1 MRKIIMLALTALSV
15 LAAGAQETQVAQE
28 RLTQYV
34 DPYIGSGGHGHVF
47 VGANV
52 PFGMVQLGPTQKS
65 RGWDWTSG
73 YHYSDSVI
81 VGFAHTHLSGTGC
94 GDLGDLAFLPV
105 SDPRQRELKFSHDQE
120 TVRPGYYRLETSD
133 VDVELTAT
141 QRVGFHRYTF
151 RQGRG
156 QLLIDL
162 NEGIGDIPMVTD
174 LRQVDDTT
182 IEGVR
187 RSRGWAPR
195 QEVYFTAKF
204 NTSVRLWEPQ
214 PGLGLVDL
222 YDVRQPLLMKVALS
236 PVSAEKAA
244 RNMAAELPGWDF
256 DETCREADAAWE
268 RELGRIRITT
278 ANADDR
284 KIFYTAMYH
293 LMVAP
298 SVFCDAD
305 RQYRGSDGRVYD
317 ADFTNYTTL
326 SLWDTYRAY
335 HPLMTLI
342 APEMQADWA
351 ETFIKIFEQQGRLPI
366 WHLWGSE
373 TDCMVGSSAVP
384 VLADMVLKGF
394 VRHPERAFSAMR
406 ESQLGD
412 VRSLGLLKQYGYIPY
427 DKEPSNETV
436 AKALEYCLDDDGV
449 ARVAK
454 MLRKGA
460 DYELFLGR
468 SQSYRRYFD
477 PQLQFMRAV
486 GSDGQFRPEFDP
498 IKVIHRADDY
508 TEGNA
513 WQYTWLVPH
522 DPHGL
527 IRLFGGEEPFLRKL
541 DEFFTVEGDL
551 GPEASPDI
559 SGFIGQYAHGNE
571 PSHHI
576 IYLYNYAG
584 EPWKAA
590 PKLRHVMRQLYH
602 AAPDGLCGNEDVG
615 QMSAWYVLSALGL
628 YQVEPSG
635 GRFVLGTPLFPRAE
649 VSVGDGRTLTITAR
663 HLSDQNIYV
672 QSVRLNGRK
681 HNKTYVDFDILRQGG
696 TLEFQMGPRP
706 SKWGTDPES
715 RP

>member
-15 LAAGAQETQVAQE
+15 LAAGAQETQVVEE

-94 GDLGDLAFLPV
+94 GDLGDVAFLPV
-105 SDPRQRELKFSHDQE
+105 TDPQQRELKFSHDQE
-120 TVRPGYYRLETSD
+120 TVRPGYYRLQSAD
-133 VDVELTAT
+133 VDIELTAT

-151 RQGRG
+151 RQGHG

-162 NEGIGDIPMVTD
+162 NEGVGDIPTVTD

-195 QEVYFTAKF
+195 QEVYFCAKF
-204 NTSVRLWEPQ
+204 NVSVRLWEPQ
-214 PGLGLVDL
+214 PGLGVVDL
-222 YDVRQPLLMKVALS
+222 YDVRQPVLIKVALS

-244 RNMAAELPGWDF
+244 RNMEAELSGWDF
-256 DETCREADAAWE
+256 DAACREADAAWE

-278 ANADDR
+278 PNADDR

-366 WHLWGSE
+366 WHLWG
-373 TDCMVGSSAVP
+373 
-384 VLADMVLKGF
+384 
-394 VRHPERAFSAMR
+394 
-406 ESQLGD
+406 
-412 VRSLGLLKQYGYIPY
+412 
-427 DKEPSNETV
+427 
-436 AKALEYCLDDDGV
+436 
-449 ARVAK
+449 
-454 MLRKGA
+454 
-460 DYELFLGR
+460 
-468 SQSYRRYFD
+468 
-477 PQLQFMRAV
+477 
-486 GSDGQFRPEFDP
+486 
-498 IKVIHRADDY
+498 
-508 TEGNA
+508 
-513 WQYTWLVPH
+513 
-522 DPHGL
+522 
-527 IRLFGGEEPFLRKL
+527 
-541 DEFFTVEGDL
+541 
-551 GPEASPDI
+551 
-559 SGFIGQYAHGNE
+559 
-571 PSHHI
+571 
-576 IYLYNYAG
+576 
-584 EPWKAA
+584 
-590 PKLRHVMRQLYH
+590 
-602 AAPDGLCGNEDVG
+602 
-615 QMSAWYVLSALGL
+615 
-628 YQVEPSG
+628 
-635 GRFVLGTPLFPRAE
+635 
-649 VSVGDGRTLTITAR
+649 
-663 HLSDQNIYV
+663 
-672 QSVRLNGRK
+672 
-681 HNKTYVDFDILRQGG
+681 
-696 TLEFQMGPRP
+696 
-706 SKWGTDPES
+706 
-715 RP
+715 

>member
-15 LAAGAQETQVAQE
+15 LAAGAQETQVVEE

-94 GDLGDLAFLPV
+94 GDLGDVAFLPV
-105 SDPRQRELKFSHDQE
+105 TDPQQRELKFSHDQE
-120 TVRPGYYRLETSD
+120 TVRPGYYRLQSAD
-133 VDVELTAT
+133 VDIELTAT

-151 RQGRG
+151 RQGHG

-162 NEGIGDIPMVTD
+162 NEGVGDIPTVTD

-195 QEVYFTAKF
+195 QEVYFCAKF
-204 NTSVRLWEPQ
+204 NVSVRLWEPQ
-214 PGLGLVDL
+214 PGLGVVDL
-222 YDVRQPLLMKVALS
+222 YDVRQPVLIKVALS

-244 RNMAAELPGWDF
+244 RNMEAELSGWDF
-256 DETCREADAAWE
+256 DAACREADAAWE

-278 ANADDR
+278 PNADDR

-394 VRHPERAFSAMR
+394 VRNPEQAFSAMK

-427 DKEPSNETV
+427 DKEPTNETV

-454 MLRKGA
+454 QLRKGA
-460 DYELFLGR
+460 DYELFLER

-477 PQLQFMRAV
+477 PQLQFMRAL

-522 DPHGL
+522 APHGL
-527 IRLFGGEEPFLRKL
+527 IRLCGGEEPFLRKL
-541 DEFFTVEGDL
+541 DEFFPVEGDL

-584 EPWKAA
+584 QPWKAA
-590 PKLRHVMRQLYH
+590 PKLRHVMHELYH

-615 QMSAWYVLSALGL
+615 QMSAWYVLTALGL

-681 HNKTYVDFDILRQGG
+681 HKKTYVDYDLLRQGG
-696 TLEFQMGPRP
+696 TLEFTMGPHP

>member
-1 MRKIIMLALTALSV
+1 MIKRTLLTALTMLTV
-15 LAAGAQETQVAQE
+15 LAAGAQQE
-28 RLTQYV
+28 RLTDCV

-52 PFGMVQLGPTQKS
+52 PFGMVQLGPTEKS

-73 YHYSDSVI
+73 YHYSDSII
-81 VGFAHTHLSGTGC
+81 VGFAHLHLSGTGC

-105 SDPRQRELKFSHDQE
+105 TDPSQREIKFAHDQE
-120 TVRPGYYRLETSD
+120 TVRPGYYRLQTPD
-133 VDVELTAT
+133 VDIELTAT
-141 QRVGFHRYTF
+141 KRVGMHRYTF
-151 RQGRG
+151 AQQRG

-162 NEGIGDIPMVTD
+162 NEGIGDIPLVTD
-174 LRQVDDTT
+174 LRQVDETT
-182 IEGVR
+182 LEGVR

-195 QEVYFTAKF
+195 QEVYFTVKF
-204 NTSVRLWEPQ
+204 SVPVRLWEPQ
-214 PGLGLVDL
+214 PGVGLVDL
-222 YDVRQPLLMKVALS
+222 GHDGKPLLMKVALS
-236 PVSAEKAA
+236 PVSSEKA
-244 RNMAAELPGWDF
+244 RQNLQAELPGWDF
-256 DETCREADAAWE
+256 DQVRREAGDAWE
-268 RELGRIRITT
+268 RELARIRIETT
-278 ANADDR
+278 NEQDR
-284 KIFYTAMYH
+284 RIFYTAMYH

-298 SVFCDAD
+298 SVFCDVD
-305 RQYRGSDGRVYD
+305 RQYRGSDGKVYD
-317 ADFTNYTTL
+317 GDFTNYTTL
-326 SLWDTYRAY
+326 SLWDTYRAF

-342 APEMQADWA
+342 CPELQADYA

-384 VLADMVLKGF
+384 VLADLVLKGF
-394 VRHPERAFSAMR
+394 VRQPERAFDAMKQ
-406 ESQLGD
+406 SQLQD
-412 VRSLGLLKQYGYIPY
+412 VRSLGLLKEYGYIPY
-427 DKEPSNETV
+427 DKEPTNETV
-436 AKALEYCLDDDGV
+436 AKALEYCLDEDGL

-454 MLRKGA
+454 QLGKGS
-460 DYELFLGR
+460 DYEYFLQR
-468 SQSYRRYFD
+468 SQSYARYFD
-477 PQLQFMRAV
+477 RDLQFMRAL
-486 GSDGQFRPEFDP
+486 GSDGRFRPEFDP

-522 DPHGL
+522 DVHGL

-541 DEFFTVEGDL
+541 DEFFTVEGDM

-602 AAPDGLCGNEDVG
+602 AKPDGLCGNEDVG
-615 QMSAWYVLSALGL
+615 QMSAWYILSSMGL

-649 VSVGDGRTLTITAR
+649 VQVGEGRTLVITAR
-663 HLSDQNIYV
+663 SLTDKNMYV
-672 QSVRLNGRK
+672 QGVQLNGKKYTKSYVSFDVLRK
-681 HNKTYVDFDILRQGG
+681 GG
-696 TLEFQMGPRP
+696 TLEFQMGPKP
-706 SKWGTDPES
+706 SKWGTDPKD

>member
-1 MRKIIMLALTALSV
+1 MRKIIMMALATLSV
-15 LAAGAQETQVAQE
+15 LAAGAQETQTAEE

-52 PFGMVQLGPTQKS
+52 PFGMVQLGPTEKS

-105 SDPRQRELKFSHDQE
+105 SDPGQRELKFSHDQE
-120 TVRPGYYRLETSD
+120 TVRPGYYRLQSAD

-204 NTSVRLWEPQ
+204 NVSVRLWEPQ
-214 PGLGLVDL
+214 PGVGLVDL
-222 YDVRQPLLMKVALS
+222 HDVRQPVLIKVALS

-244 RNMAAELPGWDF
+244 RNMEAELPGWDF
-256 DETCREADAAWE
+256 DEACREADAAWE

-394 VRHPERAFSAMR
+394 VRNPEQAFSAMR
-406 ESQLGD
+406 ESQLQD

-454 MLRKGA
+454 MLRRGA

-477 PQLQFMRAV
+477 PQLQFMRAL

-628 YQVEPSG
+628 FQVEPSG

-681 HNKTYVDFDILRQGG
+681 HNKTYVDFDVLRQGG
-696 TLEFQMGPRP
+696 TLEFTMGPRP
-706 SKWGTDPES
+706 SKWGTDPAS

>member
-15 LAAGAQETQVAQE
+15 LAAGAQETQVVEE

-52 PFGMVQLGPTQKS
+52 PFGMVQLGPTEKS

-105 SDPRQRELKFSHDQE
+105 TDPQQRELKFSHDQE

-151 RQGRG
+151 HKGRG

-195 QEVYFTAKF
+195 QEVYFCAKF
-204 NTSVRLWEPQ
+204 NVSVRLWEPQ
-214 PGLGLVDL
+214 PGLGVVDL
-222 YDVRQPLLMKVALS
+222 YDVRQPVLIKVALS

-244 RNMAAELPGWDF
+244 RNMAAELSGWDF

-351 ETFIKIFEQQGRLPI
+351 ETFIHIFDEQGRLPI

-394 VRHPERAFSAMR
+394 VRHPERAFTAMR

-427 DKEPSNETV
+427 DKEPTNETV

-454 MLRKGA
+454 QLRKGA

-486 GSDGQFRPEFDP
+486 GSYGQFRPEFDP

-649 VSVGDGRTLTITAR
+649 VSVGEGRTLTITAR

-681 HNKTYVDFDILRQGG
+681 HNKSYIDFDILRQGG
-696 TLEFQMGPRP
+696 TLEFTMGPRP
-706 SKWGTDPES
+706 SKWGTDPAS